1 MKKKKGTLI
10 SAIPALKPTLILYPQ
25 TGEVV
30 DPTAFYS
37 DLETLVTTVKEA
49 SEEFYLVNKELV
61 ETELKTYTGLPQ
73 PEAYARKKGW
83 NLARGLPREVKVK
96 SRIERLARYNLVQ
109 TVSSYVLNSNP
120 KKQPPSFSKTVTLG
134 AVDSHMA
141 KLEQSGNQLVL
152 TFKCWSKEYELHF
165 ILPAYVLE
173 RNIIKFSLPIIR
185 LNKNNEW
192 VFGFTV
198 QERAEVRLAGK
209 HTAGVDLGR
218 VETFTLAVLN
228 ENSKRVAHYVS
239 SGRLNQ
245 LNQKRERLLFE
256 KKYIAIKIESYTDLG
271 LDSTILSTERDFKRN
286 KITRLG
292 VEVAKQ
298 IGFEITKKLVKHKVS
313 ILNMEDLRW
322 ATGAKYGSRWNH
334 SKQQE
339 HITHSLF
346 RRGITTRKVNPKNT
360 SQECYVC
367 RTKLVHNTKNRTVRC
382 VECKTKLDRDFN
394 AAMNIAKN
402 KNKNKNISPPVIT
415 GGVGVTV
422 ARKGQVMTAKLS
434 DSVLRTTKSSTC
446 ITSVTSPT

>member
-10 SAIPALKPTLILYPQ
+10 SAIPALKPTLI
-25 TGEVV
+25 TDAKTREII
-30 DPTAFYS
+30 DPVTFYS

-49 SEEFYLVNKELV
+49 AQEFYLSNKELV
-61 ETELKTYTGLPQ
+61 ETELKTYKGLPQ
-73 PEAYARKKGW
+73 PAAYARQKGW
-83 NLARGLPREVKVK
+83 NMARGLPREVKVK
-96 SRIERLARYNLVQ
+96 SRIENLARYNLVQ
-109 TVSSYVLNSNP
+109 TVSSYVLSPNP
-120 KKQPPSFSKTVTLG
+120 KKQPPNFSKTITLG
-134 AVDSHMA
+134 AVDSAMV
-141 KLEQSGNQLVL
+141 KLEWFENKLL
-152 TFKCWSKEYELHF
+152 LIFKCWSKEYELHF
-165 ILPAYVLE
+165 ILPAYILE
-173 RNIIKFSLPIIR
+173 RSIIKFSLPTIR
-185 LNKNNEW
+185 MNKNNEW
-192 VFGFTV
+192 VFDFAI
-198 QERAEVRLAGK
+198 QEQAKVREVGK

-218 VETFTLAVLN
+218 VEPFTLAVLN
-228 ENSKRVAHYVS
+228 ESNKRVSHYVS

-245 LNQKRERLLFE
+245 LNQKRERLLSE
-256 KKYIAIKIESYTDLG
+256 KKHIATKIESYTGLG

-298 IGFEITKKLVKHKVS
+298 VGFEITQKLVKHKVS

-322 ATGAKYGSRWNH
+322 VTGAKYGSKWNH

-339 HITHSLF
+339 HITHSLS

-367 RTKLVHNTKNRTVRC
+367 GTKLVHNTKNRTVRC

-402 KNKNKNISPPVIT
+402 KNKNVPPSVIT

-422 ARKGQVMTAKLS
+422 VQKGQVTTTKLS
-434 DSVLRTTKSSTC
+434 DSMLRITRSSTC
-446 ITSVTSPT
+446 ITSVTSLT

>member
-10 SAIPALKPTLILYPQ
+10 SAIPALKPTLILDSQ

-30 DPTAFYS
+30 EPDIFYS
-37 DLETLVTTVKEA
+37 DLEMLVSTVKEA
-49 SEEFYLVNKELV
+49 AQEFYLTNKEHV
-61 ETELKTYTGLPQ
+61 ETELKTYTGSPQ
-73 PEAYARKKGW
+73 PEAYARQKGW
-83 NLARGLPREVKVK
+83 NMARGLPREIKVK

-109 TVSSYVLNSNP
+109 TVSSYVLDPNP
-120 KKQPPSFSKTVTLG
+120 KKQPPSFSKTITLG
-134 AVDSHMA
+134 AVDSVMV
-141 KLEQSGNQLVL
+141 KLEQAKNKLVL
-152 TFKCWSKEYELHF
+152 TFKCWTREYEIRF

-173 RNIIKFSLPIIR
+173 RNIIKFSLPTIR

-198 QERAEVRLAGK
+198 QEQAEVREVGK

-218 VETFTLAVLN
+218 VEPFTLAVLN
-228 ENSKRVAHYVS
+228 ESGRRVAHYVS

-245 LNQKRERLLFE
+245 LNQKRERLLVE
-256 KKYIAIKIESYTDLG
+256 KKHIAIKIESYTSLG
-271 LDSTILSTERDFKRN
+271 LGAAVLSTERDFKRN

-298 IGFEITKKLVKHKVS
+298 VGFEITKELVKHKVS

-322 ATGAKYGSRWNH
+322 ATGTKYGSKWNH

-339 HITHSLF
+339 HITHSLCRKGIAT
-346 RRGITTRKVNPKNT
+346 RRVNPKNT

-367 RTKLVHNTKNRTVRC
+367 GTKIVHNTKNRTVRC

-394 AAMNIAKN
+394 AAMNIAKD
-402 KNKNKNISPPVIT
+402 KNKNKNVSPPVVT
-415 GGVGVTV
+415 GGVGVIV
-422 ARKGQVMTAKLS
+422 ARKGQVTTVKLS
-434 DSVLRTTKSSTC
+434 DSILRTIRNSTC
-446 ITSVTSPT
+446 IIDAISST